1 MSACSRARPCRLTL
15 LERIG
20 ADIVAVSDDKEIED
34 KLNATAQTPSRGG
47 AQEFAASIQ
56 RQRAQIA
63 AIAKA
68 LGIQPTR

>member
-1 MSACSRARPCRLTL
+1 V
-15 LERIG
+15 
-20 ADIVAVSDDKEIED
+20 VAVSDAKEIDD

-47 AQEFAASIQ
+47 AQEFAASIE